1 MIEEAFTKTDPTEL
15 DVKRLSERLIF
26 LNDVSMHTS
35 AFTLQSL
42 LQRLAASDPRDEYIE
57 TLRNES
63 RTVLS
68 KFNGEW
74 TREGVQNLVL
84 LDSTIRESIRLSPFV
99 IFGLPRT
106 VCRLIYANFN
116 STLNIIVGTKF

>member
-106 VCRLIYANFN
+106 VRRLIYANFN
-116 STLNIIVGTKF
+116 CTLNIIVGTKF